1 MGKIDEVKEIL
12 TTLRVAMSIA
22 FGVLI
27 ITIGSILKRYD
38 NSLIDL
44 LFWAGIGFS
53 ISIIGV
59 IVVLIIN
66 ISKKTKEIGEL

>member
-53 ISIIGV
+53 ISIMGV

>member
-27 ITIGSILKRYD
+27 ITIGSILRRYD
-38 NSLIDL
+38 DNLIDL

-59 IVVLIIN
+59 IVILIIN